1 MANTYVDYTATAGQQ
16 YFAFNFPY
24 LEDEHVIVEI
34 EGVDQTITTN
44 YTIETSPTQ
53 RINLSNP
60 TTALAGG
67 ELVRIKR
74 RSAPNTNLVDFQNG
88 SVLTESELDRA
99 YLHNRYL
106 AEEATEGVD
115 AGLKELEGSTNFNAN
130 NKQIKNL
137 ADGTLATDAV
147 NKQYVDTQIAL
158 TDTNLAGFYKST
170 HTGNAVDNVFTLSF
184 TPQTT
189 DAKAYIVSIDG
200 LVQVPDTDYTI
211 GATAITFNTI
221 PANSAEIC
229 VVATAAASVATVNEA
244 QVTALGTSDT
254 RSLATWTR
262 DLNSPTATG
271 STTARSLADRFGEVV
286 NVKDYGADP
295 ASADNMTAINS
306 AFTAAF
312 NAGGGTVYFPAG
324 TYTVT
329 DYVGFNSSSTD
340 EINIQV
346 IADAGAVLNVNPG
359 SDPED
364 IRDYGLL
371 LQSVNL
377 KTCIVRGL
385 EVQCN
390 DKVSV
395 GIRVNNNSGAMDMA
409 VVEDCKVF
417 NCKQTFYIDEGG
429 SRVETTS
436 AKGIQVSSTG
446 WGYKAT
452 VENCIVQGV
461 DRNLDGVCQG
471 LVVTGFENSNV
482 VNNTVRDV
490 TVYKVNV
497 TNATNASPIVI
508 TTDGNHNFITG
519 DLVGVSSVGGN
530 DAANGSFTI
539 TKLTDTTFQLDGS
552 TGNGTYTSGGKAI
565 SDKDADGIV
574 VFSHNSASDYKRSQ
588 VTVSE
593 NVVKNCEGRFIKLQ
607 TEGSVTVESNLLR
620 LDSGTLIT
628 NFRGVDTQVANATI
642 RNNQMYILGYTGGAS
657 AAFSALQAPGSSNFS
672 SNESFVSE
680 FCFNN
685 IHTQVGFPYGVLTTS
700 PNANEDPTIHFKIND
715 NTITRNAASDSIT
728 TTDVACDEFVRL
740 DTSTPASADFDA
752 TFYLEIARNKVF
764 AFDLI
769 RIPFTQDDY
778 TDKWFFY
785 VYDNYRFPTGFNRDV
800 VLGGAAPDYDS
811 PYTSTCMFRNNQ
823 TRADAGNQGNL
834 GWPLDA
840 SRILEGSDF
849 GLSSQTL
856 TFMPDNPGTFGRL
869 ALSGG
874 IYKYTKNNNELSYTS
889 SDPESGW
896 KVVGGLEFVSATD
909 IASSS
914 ADVNTVGKFRGK
926 QVFDGTND
934 RVMIANGSGA
944 TDVWYVVD
952 GSASVTPSP

>member
-1 MANTYVDYTATAGQQ
+1 MANTYVDYIATAGQTD
-16 YFAFNFPY
+16 FAFSFPY
-24 LEDEHVIVEI
+24 LEDEHIQVLID
-34 EGVDQTITTN
+34 GV
-44 YTIETSPTQ
+44 ETSNFT
-53 RINLSNP
+53 ISLSPATKVVLN
-60 TTALAGG
+60 TGATSGQV
-67 ELVRIKR
+67 VRVR
-74 RSAPNTNLVDFQNG
+74 RNSDPSVNLVDFVNG
-88 SVLTESELDRA
+88 SVLTESDLDRA
-99 YLHNRYL
+99 YQHNRYL
-106 AEEATEGVD
+106 NEEAFEGNTSSLQV
-115 AGLKELEGSTNFNAN
+115 LEGTTNFNAN
-130 NKQIKNL
+130 FNKIVNL
-137 ADGTLATDAV
+137 APPTASLDAA
-147 NKQYVDTQIAL
+147 NKDYVDDKLAL
-158 TDTNLAGFYKST
+158 SGTSLSGFNKST
-170 HTGNAVDNVFTLSF
+170 HTGDGTNDQFTLSF
-184 TPQTT
+184 TPQTGT
-189 DAKAYIVSIDG
+189 ASAFRVAIDG
-200 LVQVPDTDYTI
+200 VLQTPDDAYTI
-211 GATAITFNTI
+211 DSGASTITFTSAPPVN
-221 PANSAEIC
+221 AEI
-229 VVATAAASVATVNEA
+229 VVIATGTAQDVNSIG
-244 QVTALGTSDT
+244 V
-254 RSLATWTR
+254 
-262 DLNSPTATG
+262 TATG
-271 STTARSLADRFGEVV
+271 STAARTLADRFGEVV

-295 ASADNMTAINS
+295 ASADNTTAINS

-324 TYTVT
+324 NYTVT
-329 DYVGFNSSSTD
+329 DYVGFDSSSTD

-346 IADAGAVLNVNPG
+346 IADAGAVLNVNP
-359 SDPED
+359 SVSAS
-364 IRDYGLL
+364 YGLL
-371 LQSVNL
+371 LQSANL

-395 GIRVNNNSGAMDMA
+395 GIRVNNNSGAMDIA

-417 NCKQTFYIDEGG
+417 DCKQL
-429 SRVETTS
+429 STTS
-436 AKGIQVSSTG
+436 AKGLQVSSTG

-471 LVVTGFENSNV
+471 IVVVGFENSNV

-490 TVYKVNV
+490 TVHKVNV

-519 DLVGVSSVGGN
+519 DLVGVSGVGGN
-530 DAANGSFTI
+530 DAANNSFTI
-539 TKLTDTTFQLDGS
+539 TKLTDTTFELDGS
-552 TGNGTYTSGGKAI
+552 TGNGAYTSGGKAI
-565 SDKDADGIV
+565 NDKDADGIV
-574 VFSHNSASDYKRSQ
+574 VFSHQSAFDYKRSQ
-588 VTVSE
+588 VSVRE

-657 AAFSALQAPGSSNFS
+657 AAFAALQAPGSSNFS

-685 IHTQVGFPYGVLTTS
+685 IHTQVGFPYGVLATS

-715 NTITRNAASDSIT
+715 NTITRNAASDSST
-728 TTDVACDEFVRL
+728 ATDVACDEFVRL
-740 DTSTPASADFDA
+740 DTSTPAPADFDA

-800 VLGGAAPDYDS
+800 VTGGAAPDYDS

-849 GLSSQTL
+849 GLSGQTL
-856 TFMPDNPGTFGRL
+856 TNMPDNPGTFGRL

-889 SDPESGW
+889 SDPASGW

-909 IASSS
+909 ISSSS

-952 GSASVTPSP
+952 GSASVTPS

>member
-1 MANTYVDYTATAGQQ
+1 MANTYVDYNAESGDQEFNFNFDYLQDSHVEVFIAGTATT
-16 YFAFNFPY
+16 AF
-24 LEDEHVIVEI
+24 
-34 EGVDQTITTN
+34 TIASDPRRVVLN
-44 YTIETSPTQ
+44 SP
-53 RINLSNP
+53 L
-60 TTALAGG
+60 TTAAS
-67 ELVRIKR
+67 VRVR
-74 RSAPNTNLVDFQNG
+74 RNSDPTEDLVDFVNG
-88 SVLTESELDRA
+88 SVLDETDLDTA

-106 AEEATEGVD
+106 NEEAYEGNTSSLQTAAGSSNFD
-115 AGLKELEGSTNFNAN
+115 ANFN
-130 NKQIKNL
+130 KIVNL
-137 ADGTLATDAV
+137 APPTASLDAA
-147 NKQYVDTQIAL
+147 NKDYVDDKLVLSGTSL
-158 TDTNLAGFYKST
+158 SGFNKST
-170 HTGNAVDNVFTLSF
+170 HTGDGTSDQFTLSF
-184 TPQTT
+184 TPQT
-189 DAKAYIVSIDG
+189 G
-200 LVQVPDTDYTI
+200 
-211 GATAITFNTI
+211 
-221 PANSAEIC
+221 
-229 VVATAAASVATVNEA
+229 TAAAFRVAIDGVLQTPDEAYTVDSEA
-244 QVTALGTSDT
+244 STITFTSAPPVNTEIVVIATGTAQDV
-254 RSLATWTR
+254 
-262 DLNSPTATG
+262 NSIGVTATG
-271 STTARSLADRFGEVV
+271 STTARSLADRFADVV
-286 NVKDYGADP
+286 NVLDYGATGDGVTN
-295 ASADNMTAINS
+295 DRTAINL

-329 DYVGFNSSSTD
+329 NYVGFSSTSTD

-346 IADAGAVLNVNPG
+346 IADAGAVLNVNP
-359 SDPED
+359 SASAY
-364 IRDYGLL
+364 YGLL
-371 LQSVNL
+371 LQSANL

-395 GIRVNNNSGAMDMA
+395 GIRVNNNSGAMDIA
-409 VVEDCKVF
+409 VVEGCRVY
-417 NCKQTFYIDEGG
+417 NCKQL
-429 SRVETTS
+429 STTS
-436 AKGIQVSSTG
+436 ANGIRVASTG

-471 LVVTGFENSNV
+471 IVVVGFENSNV

-490 TVYKVNV
+490 TVHKVNV

-519 DLVGVSSVGGN
+519 DLVGVSGVGGN
-530 DAANGSFTI
+530 DAANNSFTI
-539 TKLTDTTFQLDGS
+539 TKLTDTTFELDGS
-552 TGNGTYTSGGKAI
+552 TGNGAYTSGGKAI
-565 SDKDADGIV
+565 NDKDADGIV
-574 VFSHNSASDYKRSQ
+574 VFSNNSAFDYKRSQ

-657 AAFSALQAPGSSNFS
+657 ASFAVLQAPGSSNFS

-685 IHTQVGFPYGVLTTS
+685 IHCETRFPYGVLTTS
-700 PNANEDPTIHFKIND
+700 PDANEDPTVHFKIND
-715 NTITRNAASDSIT
+715 NTITRNAASDSST
-728 TTDVACDEFVRL
+728 ATDVACDEFVRL
-740 DTSTPASADFDA
+740 DTSTPAPADFDA

-764 AFDLI
+764 AYELI
-769 RIPFTQDDY
+769 RIPFTADPGDPQYDY

-800 VLGGAAPDYDS
+800 VYDGANV

-849 GLSSQTL
+849 GLSGQTL
-856 TFMPDNPGTFGRL
+856 TNMPDNPGTFGRL

-874 IYKYTKNNNELSYTS
+874 IYKYTKNNAELSYTS
-889 SDPESGW
+889 SNPASGW
-896 KVVGGLEFVSATD
+896 KVVGGLEFVSATN

-914 ADVNTVGKFRGK
+914 ATVNTVGKFRGK
-926 QVFDGTND
+926 QVFDGNND
-934 RVMIANGSGA
+934 RVMIADGSGA

-952 GSASVTPSP
+952 GSASVTPS